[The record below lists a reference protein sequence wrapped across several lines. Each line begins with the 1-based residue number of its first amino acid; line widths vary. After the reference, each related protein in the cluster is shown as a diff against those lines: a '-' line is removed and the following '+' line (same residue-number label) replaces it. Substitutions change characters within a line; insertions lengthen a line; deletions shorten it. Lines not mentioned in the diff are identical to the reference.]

1 MKRVVPVPVAIGIAA
16 GALVGF
22 FLGAMVTRHG
32 EPAVVIRNA
41 TDAPLHAISITTDI
55 GGSYCIPELQPHSTS
70 RVRVSSHRSMALNV
84 SATTA
89 DGKELS
95 SEKIYIAWQG
105 VVFALV
111 SSDGITLQYEL

>member
-1 MKRVVPVPVAIGIAA
+1 
-16 GALVGF
+16 
-22 FLGAMVTRHG
+22 
-32 EPAVVIRNA
+32 
-41 TDAPLHAISITTDI
+41 
-55 GGSYCIPELQPHSTS
+55 
-70 RVRVSSHRSMALNV
+70 MALNV

-89 DGKELS
+89 DGKVLS